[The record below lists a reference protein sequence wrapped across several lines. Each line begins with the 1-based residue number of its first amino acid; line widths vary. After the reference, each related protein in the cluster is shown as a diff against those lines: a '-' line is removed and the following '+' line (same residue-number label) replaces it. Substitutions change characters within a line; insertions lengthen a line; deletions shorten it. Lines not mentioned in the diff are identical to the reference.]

1 MFLHHAAPAPFVR
14 IALHTAPQHR
24 ALGALTAWARRLHA
38 AIAQASERRT
48 ARRGARR
55 HYAVLSTLDRHTL
68 RDIGLG
74 DWAASARDTDDADF
88 RRTLDLRGF

>member
-1 MFLHHAAPAPFVR
+1 MFLHHPAPAPFVR

-24 ALGALTAWARRLHA
+24 ALGALTAWVRQLHA
-38 AIAQASERRT
+38 TIAQASERRA
-48 ARRGARR
+48 ARRDARR
-55 HYAVLSTLDRHTL
+55 HHVVLSSLDRHTL

-74 DWAASARDTDDADF
+74 DWAASARDADDAEF